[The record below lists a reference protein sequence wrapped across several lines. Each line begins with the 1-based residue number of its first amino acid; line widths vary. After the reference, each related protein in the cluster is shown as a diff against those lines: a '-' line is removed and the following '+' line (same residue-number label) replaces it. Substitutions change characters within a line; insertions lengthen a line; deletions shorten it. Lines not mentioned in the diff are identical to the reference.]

1 MKIKILLLALVTL
14 APAFGLSQGGRPT
27 DIGASTQPVGDPGVM
42 WYTTWDT
49 AKAEALRSN
58 RPIFFMAAAATC
70 SNIPGVF

>member
-1 MKIKILLLALVTL
+1 MKFAISLLTLLALF
-14 APAFGLSQGGRPT
+14 PATGSSQGAKPT

-49 AKAEALRSN
+49 ARAEAIRSN